1 MTRRDS
7 YPIPVMSWLLNQL
20 KGCKFFAK
28 IDLKAAFNLLRVAA
42 GDEWKTAFRT
52 PWGLFEYLVMPFG
65 LANAPANFQR
75 FIQWVLREYLD
86 VFCFVYL
93 DDILIF
99 SKTEHEHLIHID
111 KILSALSE
119 HRLTASPEK
128 CAFFDTSVI
137 FLGFVISTT
146 GISMDPEKLKSIA
159 EWPFPKDLKDLQRF
173 LGFSN
178 FYRRFIENFSGIAG
192 SLTALTANGVD
203 TKRGLKTE
211 EALSA
216 FNTLKS
222 LFASRPF
229 LIHFDFSLPRFL
241 HVDSSGYA
249 YSGILSRRIQKGN
262 YDP

>member
-1 MTRRDS
+1 MFSPQESVLPPHRTFDISIEIKSGCEAPFGGLYNLALNEQIELKEYLNDLLRKGFIRPSKSSAAAPIFFVKVPGKKNRPCVDYKGLNKVSKRDS

-28 IDLKAAFNLLRVAA
+28 IDLKAAFNLLRVAE

-99 SKTEHEHLIHID
+99 SKSEQEHLEHID
-111 KILSALSE
+111 KILFALSE
-119 HRLTASPEK
+119 NKLTASPEK
-128 CAFFDTSVI
+128 CAFFQTSVV

-146 GISMDPEKLKSIA
+146 GISRDPVKLKSISFT
-159 EWPFPKDLKDLQRF
+159 ERFETLTKISRF
-173 LGFSN
+173 LQF
-178 FYRRFIENFSGIAG
+178 
-192 SLTALTANGVD
+192 V
-203 TKRGLKTE
+203 
-211 EALSA
+211 
-216 FNTLKS
+216 
-222 LFASRPF
+222 
-229 LIHFDFSLPRFL
+229 
-241 HVDSSGYA
+241 
-249 YSGILSRRIQKGN
+249 
-262 YDP
+262 